1 MVVWR
6 NVFAVIVAILS
17 FIVGGLLLPEIFLT
31 YWPDF
36 EFNGLSR
43 LILWGVLLLLASVV
57 YNLIK
62 VDKKDGIKEEIK

>member
-1 MVVWR
+1 
-6 NVFAVIVAILS
+6 
-17 FIVGGLLLPEIFLT
+17 LLLSEIFLT

>member
-6 NVFAVIVAILS
+6 NFLAIIAAILS
-17 FIVGGLLLPEIFLT
+17 FIVGGLLLSEIFLT

-36 EFNGLSR
+36 KFNGLSR

-62 VDKKDGIKEEIK
+62 IEEEDGIEEE

>member
-6 NVFAVIVAILS
+6 NVLALIAAILS
-17 FIVGGLLLPEIFLT
+17 FIVVALVLSEIFLT

-36 EFNGLSR
+36 KFNGLSR

-57 YNLIK
+57 YNLLK
-62 VDKKDGIKEEIK
+62 AKKME